1 MTRWIHGLNLGKNA
15 ETRTCRIM
23 CMGTALEVQTKRC
36 LWQIKHLYFFLSFI
50 ILGKQKMTSYE
61 TKNIL
66 SYFCMY
72 NVVKLLLPILKPECS
87 RAVHS
92 VYKSSNIVRRL
103 FLLQEN
109 GAICLPSPVVEMIT
123 QEEKNGHKKCN
134 LNMALLLFHIQ
145 NN

>member
-1 MTRWIHGLNLGKNA
+1 MTDQTLIFFFKFHHPW
-15 ETRTCRIM
+15 ETENDI
-23 CMGTALEVQTKRC
+23 LWDKEHLILFLHVQC
-36 LWQIKHLYFFLSFI
+36 
-50 ILGKQKMTSYE
+50 
-61 TKNIL
+61 
-66 SYFCMY
+66 

>member
-1 MTRWIHGLNLGKNA
+1 MRQ
-15 ETRTCRIM
+15 R
-23 CMGTALEVQTKRC
+23 
-36 LWQIKHLYFFLSFI
+36 
-50 ILGKQKMTSYE
+50 TSYP
-61 TKNIL
+61 T
-66 SYFCMY
+66 YFCMY
-72 NVVKLLLPILKPECS
+72 NVVKVLLPILKPECS

-109 GAICLPSPVVEMIT
+109 GAICLPSPVLEMIT

-134 LNMALLLFHIQ
+134 LNIALLLFHIQ